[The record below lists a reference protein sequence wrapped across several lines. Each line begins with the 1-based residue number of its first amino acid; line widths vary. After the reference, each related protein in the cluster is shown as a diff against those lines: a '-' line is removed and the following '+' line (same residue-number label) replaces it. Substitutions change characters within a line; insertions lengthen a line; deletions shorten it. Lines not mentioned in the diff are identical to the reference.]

1 MRPHPK
7 RARTNPGSPCAWGT
21 SDRNG
26 MINNHKNLVWQWD
39 WAGTSL
45 INKKILVSPD
55 ELDVPQRQLGTIV
68 LPPDPVP
75 IQNARV
81 EPYAIDELWSLM
93 MEGSNQH
100 GSIPVY
106 LEESSQPDNNAQI
119 YLALELSTIDAD

>member
-7 RARTNPGSPCAWGT
+7 RARTNPGSPRAWGT